1 MKIKANQEIEVRFI
15 AKPLEDTDSTVFMD
29 WLFNNI
35 PDMRVSNPSYRELG
49 TLPPHHPTEGGKMNL
64 REEIYKCLVNETV
77 RNNPIMDKTV
87 REAYTEPIANILSLI
102 REAVEEA
109 KPKEYGEVN
118 TFSEVI
124 ENIDGFRKGVSA
136 YHDALMEQLN
146 K

>member
-1 MKIKANQEIEVRFI
+1 MTIKNKITTYLVPYLNVPKNDAY
-15 AKPLEDTDSTVFMD
+15 S
-29 WLFNNI
+29 
-35 PDMRVSNPSYRELG
+35 VSER
-49 TLPPHHPTEGGKMNL
+49 
-64 REEIYKCLVNETV
+64 
-77 RNNPIMDKTV
+77 
-87 REAYTEPIANILSLI
+87 ILSLI

>member
-1 MKIKANQEIEVRFI
+1 MSLREKLAITIQSGLQLKIPMSELLDAV
-15 AKPLEDTDSTVFMD
+15 LEDV
-29 WLFNNI
+29 
-35 PDMRVSNPSYRELG
+35 
-49 TLPPHHPTEGGKMNL
+49 
-64 REEIYKCLVNETV
+64 
-77 RNNPIMDKTV
+77 
-87 REAYTEPIANILSLI
+87 